1 MRWTEKE
8 KVWEGEVRTQQ
19 RLPALFTWKLKTD
32 TASLS
37 PLLVSIQLESPP
49 VPGGGQLLRGE
60 VNVILPLFQ
69 VLDFELTPEDMKA
82 IDGLNS
88 NIRYYDLVL

>member
-1 MRWTEKE
+1 M
-8 KVWEGEVRTQQ
+8 WEGRGENSAEG
-19 RLPALFTWKLKTD
+19 PKLIHLETENRH
-32 TASLS
+32 ASLS